1 MVTANFLSSP
11 ILPHNMQY
19 VFISIDV
26 GRSRTSELCSYQI
39 RLSLWY
45 KKIAVWLEMCSV
57 NMGQQ
62 KPDYKVISV
71 QEDTA
76 WHVNLIQTSM

>member
-1 MVTANFLSSP
+1 MV
-11 ILPHNMQY
+11 QE
-19 VFISIDV
+19 D
-26 GRSRTSELCSYQI
+26 CSVV
-39 RLSLWY
+39 SGTN
-45 KKIAVWLEMCSV
+45 V

-62 KPDYKVISV
+62 KPDNKVISV

>member
-1 MVTANFLSSP
+1 MV
-11 ILPHNMQY
+11 QE
-19 VFISIDV
+19 D
-26 GRSRTSELCSYQI
+26 CSVV
-39 RLSLWY
+39 
-45 KKIAVWLEMCSV
+45 AGTSV

-76 WHVNLIQTSM
+76 WHVNLIQTSIRNGTSPMIPYVFILC